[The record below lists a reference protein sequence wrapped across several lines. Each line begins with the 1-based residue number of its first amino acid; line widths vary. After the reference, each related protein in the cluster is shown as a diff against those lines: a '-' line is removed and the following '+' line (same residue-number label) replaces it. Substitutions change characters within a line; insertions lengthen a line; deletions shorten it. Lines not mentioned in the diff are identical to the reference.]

1 MSSIQLGCITIIV
14 SSIIQSTSANAKPSK
29 NADWN
34 TKVLVTRP
42 LSVLFVGNSHLLM
55 PGFIKRVRKR
65 IRAKSAQAPRIRVMA
80 KIGATL
86 TKTKRKK
93 GVERVLRS
101 VKWDIIVLQES
112 TTAFMTGHGRKNF
125 LSAVKWF
132 RKRKPA
138 GTKLL
143 LWETWPQGA
152 SHALYHRRG
161 VWGRW
166 FKRPPRNPDQLFSWI
181 ETGIRRAAK
190 ANASYISPIGRC
202 WMSLAP
208 TKRPYAKDDYHPST
222 RGLTF
227 IAEILAGSVVATA
240 QVNTPSGRVVGSCP

>member
-1 MSSIQLGCITIIV
+1 MSSIRMGCITVIV

-65 IRAKSAQAPRIRVMA
+65 IRAKSAQAPRIRVVA

-101 VKWDIIVLQES
+101 AKWDIIVLQES

-125 LSAVKWF
+125 SSAVKWF
-132 RKRKPA
+132 RKHKPA

-166 FKRPPRNPDQLFSWI
+166 FKKPPRNPDQLFSWI

-202 WMSLAP
+202 WMGLAP

-222 RGLTF
+222 KGLAF

-240 QVNTPSGRVVGSCP
+240 QANTPSSQVAGSCP